1 MRLRFLSP
9 LHKAIRQL
17 SVYVEPRVESLGVGS
32 EGHLLSYLRSY
43 APCPVGE
50 LRRVFGIKRS
60 TLTSM
65 LDRIEEKGFI
75 TRTAN
80 DDDRRSLLVSITP
93 GGRRVADR
101 LEVVLHELEEEIQ
114 GRITARDLQGFDA
127 VMAAIDDLTRV
138 ELRPQEDR

>member
-9 LHKAIRQL
+9 LHRAIRQL
-17 SVYVEPRVESLGVGS
+17 TVCLGPRIAPLDVGS

-65 LDRIEEKGFI
+65 LDRIEERGYV
-75 TRTAN
+75 TRVAA
-80 DDDRRSLLVSITP
+80 DHDRRSLLVSLTP
-93 GGRRVADR
+93 DGRTVADR
-101 LEVVLHELEEEIQ
+101 LEVILRGLEDEIH
-114 GRITARDLQGFDA
+114 GRISARDLQGFDA
-127 VMAAIDDLTRV
+127 VMAAIDDVTRV
-138 ELRPQEDR
+138 ELRPKEDR